1 MASLRIS
8 LLGGFEARLGTG
20 KAIDLHGRK
29 TQALLA
35 YLALPPGEPR
45 SRDKLVALL
54 WSDRGEQQA
63 RGSLRQALAELRKA
77 LGDADPPPLVAGRDE
92 VHLDAGAVE
101 VDAVELERL
110 VADGAPEALER
121 AAELYQEGDLLDGI
135 GVHDPAFEDWLRT
148 ERERL
153 HDRAREAFSRLLDHQ
168 TGIGTTDAAIATA
181 RRLLALDPLQ
191 ESTHRALMKLYADRG
206 DRAMALKQYQ
216 ACRDVLRAELGLKL
230 DAETEHLINEIREG
244 VSETGEAEKPASS
257 PAAATEPLALP
268 DKPSIAVLPF
278 VNMSGDPEQEY
289 FTDGITEDIITGLSR
304 FSELFIIA
312 RNSAFTYK
320 GRPAKVQDVG
330 RELGVQYIVEGS
342 VRKAGN
348 RVRVTAQLIEAATGS
363 HIWADRYDRQL
374 VDIFAI
380 QDEVTEA
387 IVARV
392 ADRVKG
398 AATTLSRSRPKQSVT
413 AYDLV
418 LQSRPYRTSMTRS
431 GSEQAARLLTQ
442 AIALDPDYSLAH
454 ASLAFVR
461 AGDVD
466 DGWSADP
473 DAALRD
479 AMASARQAVALDNSD
494 GYAHASLAYAHYL
507 SGNLDPGNLDR
518 AVHEVHTA
526 LSLNPNHVNII
537 MTAGWI
543 SVAAGDPEAGIEHI
557 QRARRLNPYMGGFE
571 LWTLGS
577 AYFGAKRYEEAIDA
591 FSKVTDPP
599 AVLYLDLA
607 AACAY
612 LGRDSDARD
621 NMNTFLDRARNELN
635 PFPGD
640 DPQAWRRYFER
651 TCIRRRKEDFE
662 HIIEGARKA
671 GLPV

>member
-1 MASLRIS
+1 MASLRIT
-8 LLGGFEARLGTG
+8 LLGGFEARLGSG

-77 LGDADPPPLVAGRDE
+77 LGDADPPPVVAGRDE

-121 AAELYQEGDLLDGI
+121 AAELYQGDLLDGI

-153 HDRAREAFSRLLDHQ
+153 HDSAREAMSSLLDHE
-168 TGIGTTDAAIATA
+168 TSAGNTDQAVAMA

-191 ESTHRALMKLYADRG
+191 EAVHRALMRLYAQKG
-206 DRAMALKQYQ
+206 DRATALKQYQ
-216 ACRDVLRAELGLKL
+216 ACRDVLKVELGIEP
-230 DAETEHLINEIREG
+230 DAETERLIDEIRKG
-244 VSETGEAEKPASS
+244 VSETDEAEKPASS

-278 VNMSGDPEQEY
+278 VNISGDPEQEY
-289 FTDGITEDIITGLSR
+289 FADGITEDIITELSR
-304 FSELFIIA
+304 FREFAVIA
-312 RNSAFTYK
+312 RNSSFAYK
-320 GRPAKVQDVG
+320 GRSVKVQDIG
-330 RELGVQYIVEGS
+330 RELGVKFVVEGS
-342 VRKAGN
+342 VRRAAD
-348 RVRVTAQLIEAATGS
+348 RVRVTAQLIDTETGS
-363 HIWADRYDRQL
+363 HIWAERYDREL
-374 VDIFAI
+374 EDIFAI

-387 IVARV
+387 VVARV
-392 ADRVKG
+392 ADSVKG
-398 AATTLSRSRPKQSVT
+398 AVTLLSRSRPKQSVT

-466 DGWSADP
+466 EGWSADP

-507 SGNLDPGNLDR
+507 SGNFDR
-518 AVHEVHTA
+518 AVHEARTA

-537 MTAGWI
+537 MTSGWI
-543 SVAAGDPEAGIEHI
+543 SIVAGDPETGIEHI

-571 LWTLGS
+571 LWTLGQ

-591 FSKVTDPP
+591 FSQVTDPP
-599 AVLYLDLA
+599 AALYLDLA